1 MIIVQR
7 DSFARNDEVTESL
20 RLMKKKEENF
30 LIVNEQKQERAIL
43 VGVNLNND
51 PVFAHSLKELKEL
64 ARACHIEV
72 VCIHTQNLSTPN
84 AALYIGSG
92 KLDEVRE
99 SLAMYEANTVIFD
112 NALSPVQVRNLSKEL
127 DALILDRT
135 SLILRIFEERAKTGE
150 AKMQV
155 ELAKYQYM
163 LPRLV
168 GLRDN
173 LSRQGG
179 ASGSLSNKGSG
190 EKKLELDRRRIEKHI
205 SELKN
210 QLNTMEQNKATM
222 RKKRNLSALSQVAL
236 VGYTNAGK
244 STILNQLVSRFSPD
258 ESKLVLEKD
267 MLFATLETKV
277 RQIAP
282 PGKKAFLLS
291 DTVGFIDKLPHQLIK
306 AFRSTLQE
314 VKEADLLLHVV
325 DYSDPDM
332 DEHLRVTKET
342 LLELSAS
349 HIPVLYVFNK
359 VDKVPFVASDA
370 LDASY
375 PRQLGDKLYLSAKT
389 EEGIQLLLEAIEKAL
404 SEGDKEA
411 VLLLPFSQGHIVSYL
426 TREARVIAAEYT
438 PDGTLLTVRGPAA
451 VIDRFLEFEVL
462 CQRME

>member
-1 MIIVQR
+1 MI
-7 DSFARNDEVTESL
+7 
-20 RLMKKKEENF
+20 EN
-30 LIVNEQKQERAIL
+30 EYRQERGIL
-43 VGVNLNND
+43 VGINLNND
-51 PVFAHSLKELKEL
+51 PTFDLSMKELKEL

-72 VCIHTQNLSTPN
+72 VCIHSQKLSSPN
-84 AALYIGSG
+84 SALCIGSG
-92 KLDEVRE
+92 KLQEIKEDIV
-99 SLAMYEANTVIFD
+99 LFEATTVIFD
-112 NALSPVQVRNLSKEL
+112 NTLSPVQVRNLSREL
-127 DALILDRT
+127 NAVILDRT

-179 ASGSLSNKGSG
+179 SSGALSNKGAG

-205 SELKN
+205 NELKQ
-210 QLNTMEQNKATM
+210 QLAQLELNKATM
-222 RKKRNLSALSQVAL
+222 RKKRSLSSLSQVAL

-244 STILNQLVSRFSPD
+244 STILNALVSRFSQD

-282 PGKKAFLLS
+282 PGRKPFLLS

-314 VKEADLLLHVV
+314 VREADLLLHVV

-332 DEHLRVTKET
+332 TEHLRVTQET
-342 LLELSAS
+342 LQELSAA
-349 HIPVLYVFNK
+349 HIPMLYIYNK
-359 VDKVPFVASDA
+359 IDKAEAPAVSRQTGNRLYISAKSEEGVVALLNAIEEALSASD
-370 LDASY
+370 
-375 PRQLGDKLYLSAKT
+375 
-389 EEGIQLLLEAIEKAL
+389 
-404 SEGDKEA
+404 KE
-411 VLLLPFSQGHIVSYL
+411 VTLLLPFSQGHILSL
-426 TREARVIAAEYT
+426 LAREAQILSTEYT
-438 PDGTLLTVRGPAA
+438 PEGTLLTVRGSAA
-451 VIDRFLEFEVL
+451 VIDRHL
-462 CQRME
+462 CYQIES

>member
-1 MIIVQR
+1 MI
-7 DSFARNDEVTESL
+7 
-20 RLMKKKEENF
+20 EN
-30 LIVNEQKQERAIL
+30 EYRQERGIL
-43 VGVNLNND
+43 VGINLNND
-51 PVFAHSLKELKEL
+51 PTFDLSIKELKEL

-72 VCIHTQNLSTPN
+72 VCIHSQKLSSPN
-84 AALYIGSG
+84 SALCIGSG
-92 KLDEVRE
+92 KLQEIKEDIV
-99 SLAMYEANTVIFD
+99 LFEATTVIFD
-112 NALSPVQVRNLSKEL
+112 NTLSPVQVRNLSREL
-127 DALILDRT
+127 NAVILDRT

-179 ASGSLSNKGSG
+179 ASGALSNKGAG

-205 SELKN
+205 NELKQ
-210 QLNTMEQNKATM
+210 QLAQLELNKATM
-222 RKKRNLSALSQVAL
+222 RKKRSLSSLSQVAL

-244 STILNQLVSRFSPD
+244 STILNALVSRFSQD

-282 PGKKAFLLS
+282 PGRKPFLLS

-314 VKEADLLLHVV
+314 VREADLLLHVV

-332 DEHLRVTKET
+332 TEHLRVTQET
-342 LLELSAS
+342 LQELSAA
-349 HIPVLYVFNK
+349 HIPTLYIYNK
-359 VDKVPFVASDA
+359 IDKAEAPAVSRQTGNRLYISAKSEEGVVALLNAIEEALSASD
-370 LDASY
+370 
-375 PRQLGDKLYLSAKT
+375 
-389 EEGIQLLLEAIEKAL
+389 
-404 SEGDKEA
+404 KE
-411 VLLLPFSQGHIVSYL
+411 VTLLLPFSQGHILSL
-426 TREARVIAAEYT
+426 LAREAQILSTEYT
-438 PDGTLLTVRGPAA
+438 PEGTLLTVRGSAA
-451 VIDRFLEFEVL
+451 VIDRHL
-462 CQRME
+462 CYQIES

>member
-1 MIIVQR
+1 MI
-7 DSFARNDEVTESL
+7 
-20 RLMKKKEENF
+20 EN
-30 LIVNEQKQERAIL
+30 EYRQERGIL
-43 VGVNLNND
+43 VGINLNND
-51 PVFAHSLKELKEL
+51 PTFDLSMKELKEL

-72 VCIHTQNLSTPN
+72 VCIHSQKLSSPN
-84 AALYIGSG
+84 SALCIGSG
-92 KLDEVRE
+92 KLQEIKEDIV
-99 SLAMYEANTVIFD
+99 LFEATTVIFD
-112 NALSPVQVRNLSKEL
+112 NTLSPVQVRNLSREL
-127 DALILDRT
+127 NAVILDRT

-179 ASGSLSNKGSG
+179 ASGALSNKGAG

-205 SELKN
+205 NELKQ
-210 QLNTMEQNKATM
+210 QLAQLELNKATM
-222 RKKRNLSALSQVAL
+222 RKKRSLSSLSQVAL

-244 STILNQLVSRFSPD
+244 STILNALVSLFSQD

-282 PGKKAFLLS
+282 PGRKPFLLS

-314 VKEADLLLHVV
+314 VREADLLLHVV

-332 DEHLRVTKET
+332 TEHLRVTQET
-342 LLELSAS
+342 LQELSAA
-349 HIPVLYVFNK
+349 HIPTLYIYNK
-359 VDKVPFVASDA
+359 IDKAEAPAVS
-370 LDASY
+370 
-375 PRQLGDKLYLSAKT
+375 RQTGNRLYISAKS
-389 EEGIQLLLEAIEKAL
+389 EEGIVALLNAIEEAL
-404 SEGDKEA
+404 SASDKE
-411 VLLLPFSQGHIVSYL
+411 VTLLLPFSQGHILSL
-426 TREARVIAAEYT
+426 LAREAQILSTEYT
-438 PDGTLLTVRGPAA
+438 PEGTLLTVRGSAA
-451 VIDRFLEFEVL
+451 VIDRHL
-462 CQRME
+462 CYQVDS

>member
-1 MIIVQR
+1 MI
-7 DSFARNDEVTESL
+7 
-20 RLMKKKEENF
+20 EN
-30 LIVNEQKQERAIL
+30 EYRQERGIL
-43 VGVNLNND
+43 VGINLNND
-51 PVFAHSLKELKEL
+51 PTFDLSMKELKEL

-72 VCIHTQNLSTPN
+72 VCIHSQKLSSPN
-84 AALYIGSG
+84 SALCIGSG
-92 KLDEVRE
+92 KLQEIKEDIV
-99 SLAMYEANTVIFD
+99 LFEATTVIFD
-112 NALSPVQVRNLSKEL
+112 NTLSPVQVRNLSREL
-127 DALILDRT
+127 NAVILDRT

-179 ASGSLSNKGSG
+179 ASGALSNKGAG

-205 SELKN
+205 NELKQ
-210 QLNTMEQNKATM
+210 QLAQLELNKATM
-222 RKKRNLSALSQVAL
+222 RKKRSLSSLSQVAL

-244 STILNQLVSRFSPD
+244 STILNALVSRFSQD

-282 PGKKAFLLS
+282 PGRKPFLLS

-314 VKEADLLLHVV
+314 VREADLLLHVV

-332 DEHLRVTKET
+332 TEHLRVTQET
-342 LLELSAS
+342 LQELSAA
-349 HIPVLYVFNK
+349 HIPTLYIYNK
-359 VDKVPFVASDA
+359 IDKAEAPAVSRQTGNRLYISAKSEEDVVALLNAIEEALSASD
-370 LDASY
+370 
-375 PRQLGDKLYLSAKT
+375 
-389 EEGIQLLLEAIEKAL
+389 
-404 SEGDKEA
+404 KE
-411 VLLLPFSQGHIVSYL
+411 VTLLLPFSQGHILSL
-426 TREARVIAAEYT
+426 LAREAQILSTEYT
-438 PDGTLLTVRGPAA
+438 PEGTLLTVRGSAA
-451 VIDRFLEFEVL
+451 VIDRHL
-462 CQRME
+462 CYQVES

>member
-1 MIIVQR
+1 MI
-7 DSFARNDEVTESL
+7 
-20 RLMKKKEENF
+20 EN
-30 LIVNEQKQERAIL
+30 EYRQERGIL
-43 VGVNLNND
+43 VGINLNND
-51 PVFAHSLKELKEL
+51 PTFDLSIKELKEL

-72 VCIHTQNLSTPN
+72 VCIHSQKLSSPN
-84 AALYIGSG
+84 SALCIGSG
-92 KLDEVRE
+92 KLQEIKEDIV
-99 SLAMYEANTVIFD
+99 LFEATTVIFD
-112 NALSPVQVRNLSKEL
+112 NTLSPVQVRNLSREL
-127 DALILDRT
+127 NAVILDRT

-179 ASGSLSNKGSG
+179 ASGALSNKGAG

-205 SELKN
+205 NELKQ
-210 QLNTMEQNKATM
+210 QLAQLELNKATM
-222 RKKRNLSALSQVAL
+222 RKKRSLSSLSQVAL

-244 STILNQLVSRFSPD
+244 STILNALVSLFSQD

-282 PGKKAFLLS
+282 PGRKPFLLS

-314 VKEADLLLHVV
+314 VREADLLLHVV

-332 DEHLRVTKET
+332 TEHLRVTQET
-342 LLELSAS
+342 LQELSAA
-349 HIPVLYVFNK
+349 HIPTLYIYNK
-359 VDKVPFVASDA
+359 IDKAEAPAVS
-370 LDASY
+370 
-375 PRQLGDKLYLSAKT
+375 RQTGNRLYISAKS
-389 EEGIQLLLEAIEKAL
+389 EEGIVALLNAIEEAL
-404 SEGDKEA
+404 SASDKE
-411 VLLLPFSQGHIVSYL
+411 VTLLLPFSQGHILSL
-426 TREARVIAAEYT
+426 LAREAQILSTEYT
-438 PDGTLLTVRGPAA
+438 PEGTLLTVRGSAA
-451 VIDRFLEFEVL
+451 VIDRHL
-462 CQRME
+462 CYQVDS

>member
-1 MIIVQR
+1 MI
-7 DSFARNDEVTESL
+7 
-20 RLMKKKEENF
+20 EN
-30 LIVNEQKQERAIL
+30 EYRQERGIL
-43 VGVNLNND
+43 VGINLNND
-51 PVFAHSLKELKEL
+51 PTFDLSMKELKEL

-72 VCIHTQNLSTPN
+72 VCIHSQKLSSPN
-84 AALYIGSG
+84 SALCIGSG
-92 KLDEVRE
+92 KLQEIKEDIV
-99 SLAMYEANTVIFD
+99 LFEATTVIFD
-112 NALSPVQVRNLSKEL
+112 NTLSPVQVRNLSREL
-127 DALILDRT
+127 NAVILDRT

-179 ASGSLSNKGSG
+179 ASGALSNKGAG

-205 SELKN
+205 NELKQ
-210 QLNTMEQNKATM
+210 QLAQLELNKATM
-222 RKKRNLSALSQVAL
+222 RKKRSLSSLSQVAL

-244 STILNQLVSRFSPD
+244 STILNALVSRFSQD

-282 PGKKAFLLS
+282 PGRKPFLLS

-314 VKEADLLLHVV
+314 VREADLLLHVV

-332 DEHLRVTKET
+332 TENLRVTQET
-342 LLELSAS
+342 LQELSAA
-349 HIPVLYVFNK
+349 HIPTLYIYNK
-359 VDKVPFVASDA
+359 IDKAEAPAVSRQTGNRLYISAKSEEGVVALLNAIEEALSASD
-370 LDASY
+370 
-375 PRQLGDKLYLSAKT
+375 
-389 EEGIQLLLEAIEKAL
+389 
-404 SEGDKEA
+404 KE
-411 VLLLPFSQGHIVSYL
+411 VTLLLPFSQGHILSL
-426 TREARVIAAEYT
+426 LAREAQILSTEYT
-438 PDGTLLTVRGPAA
+438 PEGTLLTVRGSAA
-451 VIDRFLEFEVL
+451 VIDRHL
-462 CQRME
+462 CYQIES

>member
-1 MIIVQR
+1 MI
-7 DSFARNDEVTESL
+7 
-20 RLMKKKEENF
+20 EN
-30 LIVNEQKQERAIL
+30 EYRQERGIL
-43 VGVNLNND
+43 VGINLNND
-51 PVFAHSLKELKEL
+51 PTFDLSIKELKEL

-72 VCIHTQNLSTPN
+72 VCIHSQKLSSPN
-84 AALYIGSG
+84 SALCIGSG
-92 KLDEVRE
+92 KLQEIKEDIV
-99 SLAMYEANTVIFD
+99 LFEATTVIFD
-112 NALSPVQVRNLSKEL
+112 NTLSPVQVRNLSREL
-127 DALILDRT
+127 NAVILDRT

-179 ASGSLSNKGSG
+179 ASGALSNKGAG

-205 SELKN
+205 NELKQ
-210 QLNTMEQNKATM
+210 QLAQLELNKATM
-222 RKKRNLSALSQVAL
+222 RKKRSLSSLSQVAL

-244 STILNQLVSRFSPD
+244 STILNALVSLFSQD

-282 PGKKAFLLS
+282 PGRKPFLLS

-314 VKEADLLLHVV
+314 VREADLLLHVV

-332 DEHLRVTKET
+332 TEHLRVTQET
-342 LLELSAS
+342 LQELSAA
-349 HIPVLYVFNK
+349 HIPTLYIYNK
-359 VDKVPFVASDA
+359 IDKAEAPAES
-370 LDASY
+370 
-375 PRQLGDKLYLSAKT
+375 RQTGNRLYISAKS
-389 EEGIQLLLEAIEKAL
+389 EEGIVALLNAIEEAL
-404 SEGDKEA
+404 SASDKE
-411 VLLLPFSQGHIVSYL
+411 VTLLLPFSQGHILSL
-426 TREARVIAAEYT
+426 LAREAQILSTEYT
-438 PDGTLLTVRGPAA
+438 PEGTLLTVRGSAA
-451 VIDRFLEFEVL
+451 VIDRHL
-462 CQRME
+462 CYQVDS

>member
-1 MIIVQR
+1 MI
-7 DSFARNDEVTESL
+7 
-20 RLMKKKEENF
+20 EN
-30 LIVNEQKQERAIL
+30 EYRQERGIL
-43 VGVNLNND
+43 VGINLNND
-51 PVFAHSLKELKEL
+51 PTFDLSMKELKEL

-72 VCIHTQNLSTPN
+72 VCIHSQKLSSPN
-84 AALYIGSG
+84 SALCIGSG
-92 KLDEVRE
+92 KLQEIKEDIV
-99 SLAMYEANTVIFD
+99 LFEATTVIFD
-112 NALSPVQVRNLSKEL
+112 NTLSPVQVRNLSREL
-127 DALILDRT
+127 NAVILDRT

-179 ASGSLSNKGSG
+179 ASGALSNKGAG

-205 SELKN
+205 NELKQ
-210 QLNTMEQNKATM
+210 QLAQLELNKATM
-222 RKKRNLSALSQVAL
+222 RKKRSLSSLSQVAL

-244 STILNQLVSRFSPD
+244 STILNALVSRFSQD

-282 PGKKAFLLS
+282 PGRKPFLLS

-314 VKEADLLLHVV
+314 VREADLLLHVV

-332 DEHLRVTKET
+332 TEHLRVTQET
-342 LLELSAS
+342 LQELSAA
-349 HIPVLYVFNK
+349 HIPMLYIYNK
-359 VDKVPFVASDA
+359 IDKAEAPAVSRQTGNRLYISAKSEEGVVALLNAIEEALSASD
-370 LDASY
+370 
-375 PRQLGDKLYLSAKT
+375 
-389 EEGIQLLLEAIEKAL
+389 
-404 SEGDKEA
+404 KE
-411 VLLLPFSQGHIVSYL
+411 VTLLLPFSQGHILSL
-426 TREARVIAAEYT
+426 LAREAQILSTEYT
-438 PDGTLLTVRGPAA
+438 PEGTLLTVRGSAA
-451 VIDRFLEFEVL
+451 VIDRHL
-462 CQRME
+462 CYQIES

>member
-1 MIIVQR
+1 MI
-7 DSFARNDEVTESL
+7 
-20 RLMKKKEENF
+20 EN
-30 LIVNEQKQERAIL
+30 EYRQERGIL
-43 VGVNLNND
+43 VGINLNND
-51 PVFAHSLKELKEL
+51 PTFDLSMKELKEL

-72 VCIHTQNLSTPN
+72 VCIHSQKLSSPN
-84 AALYIGSG
+84 SALCIGSG
-92 KLDEVRE
+92 KLQEIKEDIV
-99 SLAMYEANTVIFD
+99 LFEATTVIFD
-112 NALSPVQVRNLSKEL
+112 NTLSPVQVRNLSREL
-127 DALILDRT
+127 NAVILDRT

-179 ASGSLSNKGSG
+179 ASGALSNKGAG

-205 SELKN
+205 NELKQ
-210 QLNTMEQNKATM
+210 QLAQLELNKATM
-222 RKKRNLSALSQVAL
+222 RKKRSLSSLSQVAL

-244 STILNQLVSRFSPD
+244 STILNALVSRFSQD

-282 PGKKAFLLS
+282 PGRKPFLLS

-314 VKEADLLLHVV
+314 VREADLLLHVV

-332 DEHLRVTKET
+332 TEHLRVTQET
-342 LLELSAS
+342 LQELSAA
-349 HIPVLYVFNK
+349 HIPTLYIYNK
-359 VDKVPFVASDA
+359 IDKAEAPAVSRQTGNRLYISAKSEKGVVALLNAIEEALSASD
-370 LDASY
+370 
-375 PRQLGDKLYLSAKT
+375 
-389 EEGIQLLLEAIEKAL
+389 
-404 SEGDKEA
+404 KE
-411 VLLLPFSQGHIVSYL
+411 VTLLLPFSQGHILSL
-426 TREARVIAAEYT
+426 LAREAQILSTEYT
-438 PDGTLLTVRGPAA
+438 PKGTLLTVRGSAA
-451 VIDRFLEFEVL
+451 VIDRHL
-462 CQRME
+462 CYQIES

>member
-1 MIIVQR
+1 MI
-7 DSFARNDEVTESL
+7 
-20 RLMKKKEENF
+20 EN
-30 LIVNEQKQERAIL
+30 EYRQERGIL
-43 VGVNLNND
+43 VGINLNND
-51 PVFAHSLKELKEL
+51 PTFDLSMKELKEL

-72 VCIHTQNLSTPN
+72 VCIHSQKLSSPN
-84 AALYIGSG
+84 SALCIGSG
-92 KLDEVRE
+92 KLQEIKEDIV
-99 SLAMYEANTVIFD
+99 LFEATTVIFD
-112 NALSPVQVRNLSKEL
+112 NTLSPVQVRNLSREL
-127 DALILDRT
+127 NAVILDRT

-179 ASGSLSNKGSG
+179 ASGALSNKGAG

-205 SELKN
+205 NELKQ
-210 QLNTMEQNKATM
+210 QLAQLELNKATM
-222 RKKRNLSALSQVAL
+222 RKKRSLSSLSQVAL

-244 STILNQLVSRFSPD
+244 STILNALVSRFSQD

-282 PGKKAFLLS
+282 PGRKPFLLS

-314 VKEADLLLHVV
+314 VREADLLLHVV

-332 DEHLRVTKET
+332 TEHLRVTQET
-342 LLELSAS
+342 LQELSAA
-349 HIPVLYVFNK
+349 HIPTLYIYNK
-359 VDKVPFVASDA
+359 IDKAEAPAVSRQTGNRLYISAKSEEGVVALLNAIEEALSASD
-370 LDASY
+370 
-375 PRQLGDKLYLSAKT
+375 
-389 EEGIQLLLEAIEKAL
+389 
-404 SEGDKEA
+404 KE
-411 VLLLPFSQGHIVSYL
+411 VTLLLPFSQGHILSL
-426 TREARVIAAEYT
+426 LAREAQILSTEYT
-438 PDGTLLTVRGPAA
+438 PEGTLLTVRGSAA
-451 VIDRFLEFEVL
+451 VIDRHL
-462 CQRME
+462 CYQIES

>member
-1 MIIVQR
+1 MI
-7 DSFARNDEVTESL
+7 
-20 RLMKKKEENF
+20 EN
-30 LIVNEQKQERAIL
+30 EYRQERGIL
-43 VGVNLNND
+43 VGINLNND
-51 PVFAHSLKELKEL
+51 PTFDLSMKELKEL

-72 VCIHTQNLSTPN
+72 VCIHSQKLSSPN
-84 AALYIGSG
+84 SALCIGSG
-92 KLDEVRE
+92 KLQEIKEDIV
-99 SLAMYEANTVIFD
+99 LFEATTVIFD
-112 NALSPVQVRNLSKEL
+112 NTLSPVQVRNLSREL
-127 DALILDRT
+127 NAVILDRT

-179 ASGSLSNKGSG
+179 ASGALSNKGAG

-205 SELKN
+205 NELKQ
-210 QLNTMEQNKATM
+210 QLAQLELNKATM
-222 RKKRNLSALSQVAL
+222 RKKRSLSSLSQVAL

-244 STILNQLVSRFSPD
+244 STILNALVSRFSQD

-282 PGKKAFLLS
+282 PGRKPFLLS

-314 VKEADLLLHVV
+314 VREADLLLHVV

-332 DEHLRVTKET
+332 TEHLRVTQET
-342 LLELSAS
+342 LQELSAA
-349 HIPVLYVFNK
+349 HIPTLYIYNK
-359 VDKVPFVASDA
+359 IDKAEAPAVS
-370 LDASY
+370 
-375 PRQLGDKLYLSAKT
+375 RQTGNRLYISAKS
-389 EEGIQLLLEAIEKAL
+389 EEGIVALLNAIEEAL
-404 SEGDKEA
+404 SASDKE
-411 VLLLPFSQGHIVSYL
+411 VTLLLPFSQGHILSL
-426 TREARVIAAEYT
+426 LAREAQILSTEYT
-438 PDGTLLTVRGPAA
+438 PEGTLLTVRGSAA
-451 VIDRFLEFEVL
+451 VIDRHL
-462 CQRME
+462 CYQIES

>member
-1 MIIVQR
+1 MI
-7 DSFARNDEVTESL
+7 
-20 RLMKKKEENF
+20 EN
-30 LIVNEQKQERAIL
+30 EYRQERGIL
-43 VGVNLNND
+43 VGINLNND
-51 PVFAHSLKELKEL
+51 PTFDLSIKELKEL

-72 VCIHTQNLSTPN
+72 VCIHSQKLSSPN
-84 AALYIGSG
+84 SALCIGSG
-92 KLDEVRE
+92 KLQEIKEDIV
-99 SLAMYEANTVIFD
+99 LFEATTVIFD
-112 NALSPVQVRNLSKEL
+112 NTLSPVQVRNLSREL
-127 DALILDRT
+127 NAVILDRT

-179 ASGSLSNKGSG
+179 ASGALSNKGAG

-205 SELKN
+205 NELKQ
-210 QLNTMEQNKATM
+210 QLAQLELNKATM
-222 RKKRNLSALSQVAL
+222 RKKRSLSSLSQVAL

-244 STILNQLVSRFSPD
+244 STILNALVSRFSQD

-282 PGKKAFLLS
+282 PGRKPFLLS

-314 VKEADLLLHVV
+314 VREADLLLHVV

-332 DEHLRVTKET
+332 TEHLRVTQET
-342 LLELSAS
+342 LQELSAA
-349 HIPVLYVFNK
+349 HIPMLYIYNK
-359 VDKVPFVASDA
+359 IDKAEAPAVSRQTGNRLYISAKSEEGVVALLNAIEEALSASD
-370 LDASY
+370 
-375 PRQLGDKLYLSAKT
+375 
-389 EEGIQLLLEAIEKAL
+389 
-404 SEGDKEA
+404 KE
-411 VLLLPFSQGHIVSYL
+411 VTLLLPFSQGHILSL
-426 TREARVIAAEYT
+426 LAREAQILSTEYT
-438 PDGTLLTVRGPAA
+438 PEGTLLTVRGSAA
-451 VIDRFLEFEVL
+451 VIDRHL
-462 CQRME
+462 CYQIES